1 MFTGA
6 GFYKAVGGGDV
17 FADGPLDQCMA
28 LSMHLHTI
36 STQVPNVDEAIPF
49 ATAVVLL
56 GTVLLVNASAIA
68 LRVYIR
74 PRKKW

>member
-6 GFYKAVGGGDV
+6 VFFKAVQGGDV
-17 FADGPLDQCMA
+17 FAYGPKDQCMA

-36 STQVPNVDEAIPF
+36 STQVPGVPEAIPF

-56 GTVLLVNASAIA
+56 GIYSRRQRHCH
-68 LRVYIR
+68 RVACHN
-74 PRKKW
+74 PHP